1 MEKNVCSGYK
11 KIKKQKKIPVNG
23 FYLYNIKKVILMKER
38 IYIREKY
45 LKKIRP
51 FYDSDIVKVITGI
64 RRCGKSFLL
73 KSIISELINS
83 SISADRIIY
92 LPLDRRGFKNIQTTK
107 QLEER
112 IESFIKDDGF
122 YYLFIDEVQN
132 VKGFESVI
140 LSYQEEGYSVF
151 LTGSNSYLLS
161 DEISTKLTGRY
172 LTFETFPLDFKEYV
186 EMKKFLDKEVETD
199 IE

>member
-1 MEKNVCSGYK
+1 M
-11 KIKKQKKIPVNG
+11 
-23 FYLYNIKKVILMKER
+23 
-38 IYIREKY
+38 
-45 LKKIRP
+45 
-51 FYDSDIVKVITGI
+51 
-64 RRCGKSFLL
+64 L

-92 LPLDRRGFKNIQTTK
+92 LPLDRRGFKNIQTPK

-132 VKGFESVI
+132 VKWFESVI

-199 IE
+199 IEQEFNEYILNGGFPKSLEFDNLSARQFYTREIVNEIFKQYSFAKGR